1 MNSLLKLLKARL
13 SACLHCGSL
22 QVVQAG
28 LCVPCHEVLNH
39 YPHKSRRRQ
48 EWLRALYSW
57 NPGESDLLSAL
68 VLSLKGPYNKQGWD
82 HFAQLMVQ
90 RNVPHLGSG
99 RRLHFVPAPSK
110 SGAEDHASLFA
121 RALAAHMGGVYF
133 PCLRK
138 ASSGKQRRAD
148 RGERALIAMELVEK
162 NTELSKN
169 STDILWIF
177 VDDILT
183 TGSTARAARLAL
195 GSPPHFEVW
204 VLAERGLSCGA
215 STDMLQNP
223 HA

>member
-1 MNSLLKLLKARL
+1 M
-13 SACLHCGSL
+13 
-22 QVVQAG
+22 
-28 LCVPCHEVLNH
+28 
-39 YPHKSRRRQ
+39 
-48 EWLRALYSW
+48 RALYSW

-68 VLSLKGPYNKQGWD
+68 VLSLKGRYNRQGWE
-82 HFAQLMVQ
+82 HFAQMMVQ
-90 RNVPHLGSG
+90 RHVPDLAAG

-110 SGAEDHASLFA
+110 SDAEDHASLFA
-121 RALAAHMGGVYF
+121 RALAAHTGGVYF

-138 ASSGKQRRAD
+138 ASAGKQRRSD

-162 NTELSKN
+162 NTEVSKN

-195 GSPPHFEVW
+195 GSPPHFEIW

>member
-1 MNSLLKLLKARL
+1 MNSVLKTLKTRL
-13 SACLHCGSL
+13 SACLHCGSF
-22 QVVQAG
+22 QVEQAG

-39 YPHKSRRRQ
+39 YPHRARRRQ
-48 EWLRALYSW
+48 DWLRALYSW

-68 VLSLKGPYNKQGWD
+68 VLSLKGRHNKAGWE
-82 HFAQLMVQ
+82 HFARKMVQ
-90 RNVPHLGSG
+90 QQVLRLSGG

-121 RALAAHMGGVYF
+121 RALAAHMGGVF
-133 PCLRK
+133 NPCLRK
-138 ASSGKQRRAD
+138 ASSGKQRRSD

-162 NTELSKN
+162 NTELSIN

>member
-1 MNSLLKLLKARL
+1 MLKTRL

-22 QVVQAG
+22 QVEHAG

-39 YPHKSRRRQ
+39 YPHRPRRRQ
-48 EWLRALYSW
+48 DWLKALYSW
-57 NPGESDLLSAL
+57 NPGESDLLSTL
-68 VLSLKGPYNKQGWD
+68 VLSLKGRYNQRGWE
-82 HFAQLMVQ
+82 HFARQMVQ
-90 RNVPHLGSG
+90 RNLPRLSAG

-121 RALAAHMGGVYF
+121 RALAVHTGGVF
-133 PCLRK
+133 TPCLRK

-148 RGERALIAMELVEK
+148 HGERALIAMELVEK
-162 NTELSKN
+162 NTELSIN

-183 TGSTARAARLAL
+183 TGSTARAARMAL